1 MKPQPISKHF
11 ALILSLGLVVLVIMA
26 ASQTAMAGP
35 GTFSVATTV
44 ANAGKLKQ
52 QEIVLIYYPPVFRT
66 NREES
71 EWVLVTVQPDGKAR
85 VVLFTEYYWSDA
97 VIIYQGRLE
106 KSYVK
111 QLLKRVTEALSGD
124 TSRRH
129 YEGGP
134 QDEQVFYLSTLPLS
148 QTFQQR
154 GLVYSGLLA
163 APRNVSDLVYELRTL
178 WKRLEKVRPAY
189 AYLRVDSVGR
199 VSRQHVRQHSEFKPL
214 ETFPRELRPIV
225 LAAIRRP
232 LSFEPL
238 RRPQSV
244 RILSVI
250 PSPTSFSVVIG
261 GRAYRLTL
269 YLPRTKSTTEN
280 SIYCCAPSTIAI
292 SSGVRS

>member
-1 MKPQPISKHF
+1 MKTKPTSRYF
-11 ALILSLGLVVLVIMA
+11 VSTLSIGFVFVVIIA
-26 ASQTAMAGP
+26 ASQMAMAGR
-35 GTFSVATTV
+35 GTFCVATTA
-44 ANAGKLKQ
+44 ANAGKPKKE
-52 QEIVLIYYPPVFRT
+52 EIVLIYYPPVFRT

-97 VIIYQGRLE
+97 VIIFQGSLP

-111 QLLKRVTEALSGD
+111 ELLNRAAEALSGE

-148 QTFQQR
+148 QTFQQG

-189 AYLRVDSVGR
+189 AYLRLDSVGS
-199 VSRQHVRQHSEFKPL
+199 VSLQHVIEHPEFKSL
-214 ETFPRELRPIV
+214 QTFPRELRPIV
-225 LAAIRRP
+225 LAAIRKP
-232 LSFEPL
+232 LAFEPL
-238 RRPQSV
+238 SRSQSV
-244 RILSVI
+244 KILSII
-250 PSPTSFSVVIG
+250 PNSTSFNVVIG
-261 GRAYRLTL
+261 RRAYRLTL
-269 YLPRTKSTTEN
+269 YLPRTN
-280 SIYCCAPSTIAI
+280 SPSTSRRLPNHAAI
-292 SSGVRS
+292 PFSQ